1 MAQADALD
9 TMLEEIGRQLDI
21 VFELPARR
29 RVGRA
34 APAAP
39 RHRGGPDRRHP
50 DVIAQRLAT
59 YHQLTEP
66 LVGHYRGKGNLV
78 GIHAGRTINEVFAEI
93 QDALEQVAA

>member
-1 MAQADALD
+1 M
-9 TMLEEIGRQLDI
+9 
-21 VFELPARR
+21 
-29 RVGRA
+29 
-34 APAAP
+34 
-39 RHRGGPDRRHP
+39 
-50 DVIAQRLAT
+50 IAQRLAT